1 MKTQINIGPYL
12 NSHAKQ
18 PRGRGYWAFC
28 PTMHYRQADYIDHSF
43 FVSGTYAEAKAQAV
57 EHFTKLGFASAVTLP

>member
-1 MKTQINIGPYL
+1 MKTQINISPYI

-28 PTMHYRQADYIDHSF
+28 PTSQHRDADYIDHSF
-43 FVSGTYAEAKAQAV
+43 FVSGSYAEAKARAV
-57 EHFTKLGFASAVTLP
+57 KHFTKLGIASAVTLP